1 MPAVPLL
8 TYYTRYRRRM
18 VERADGERRRR
29 RVRGARSGRP
39 TPSAAPATDT
49 APTPP
54 AATAA
59 AVSASPSPPRSV
71 PVPERP
77 SDTRRRR
84 PDQPRE
90 REPYDG
96 HLAIPIDD
104 HERGLRGLI
113 GGGSSQVSV
122 EAAMRAR
129 DSARPTD
136 ADIAHAE
143 ETLTIVH
150 RGWVPRDT

>member
-8 TYYTRYRRRM
+8 TYYSRYRRRM
-18 VERADGERRRR
+18 VELADGERRRR
-29 RVRGARSGRP
+29 RVRGARSGQAA
-39 TPSAAPATDT
+39 PSAVPATDIVPTPRAVT
-49 APTPP
+49 AP
-54 AATAA
+54 AASVA
-59 AVSASPSPPRSV
+59 PSQPRAL
-71 PVPERP
+71 PVTERP

-84 PDQPRE
+84 PDQGRE
-90 REPYDG
+90 REPYDSQ
-96 HLAIPIDD
+96 LAVPTDD

-129 DSARPTD
+129 DAARPTD
-136 ADIAHAE
+136 ADITRAE

-150 RGWVPRDT
+150 RGWVPRDP

>member
-1 MPAVPLL
+1 M
-8 TYYTRYRRRM
+8 
-18 VERADGERRRR
+18 
-29 RVRGARSGRP
+29 S
-39 TPSAAPATDT
+39 
-49 APTPP
+49 
-54 AATAA
+54 
-59 AVSASPSPPRSV
+59 
-71 PVPERP
+71 ERP

-84 PDQPRE
+84 PDHG
-90 REPYDG
+90 REPFDS
-96 HLAIPIDD
+96 HLAVPADD

>member
-29 RVRGARSGRP
+29 RVRGGRSGQATSSAALATDPVPSARSAIAP
-39 TPSAAPATDT
+39 AASAA
-49 APTPP
+49 
-54 AATAA
+54 
-59 AVSASPSPPRSV
+59 SSPPKAL
-71 PVPERP
+71 PVTERP

-84 PDQPRE
+84 PDQGRE

-96 HLAIPIDD
+96 HLAVPTDD

-150 RGWVPRDT
+150 RGWVPRDS

>member
-1 MPAVPLL
+1 M
-8 TYYTRYRRRM
+8 T
-18 VERADGERRRR
+18 
-29 RVRGARSGRP
+29 
-39 TPSAAPATDT
+39 
-49 APTPP
+49 
-54 AATAA
+54 
-59 AVSASPSPPRSV
+59 
-71 PVPERP
+71 ERP

-84 PDQPRE
+84 PDQGRE
-90 REPYDG
+90 REPYDS
-96 HLAIPIDD
+96 HLAVPADD

-150 RGWVPRDT
+150 RGWVPRDS

>member
-1 MPAVPLL
+1 MPTVPLL
-8 TYYTRYRRRM
+8 TYYSRYRRRM
-18 VERADGERRRR
+18 VERAEGERRRR
-29 RVRGARSGRP
+29 RVRGARSGQP
-39 TPSAAPATDT
+39 T
-49 APTPP
+49 P
-54 AATAA
+54 AATPATEPAA
-59 AVSASPSPPRSV
+59 TGQESTVPMASASPSPPRSG
-71 PVPERP
+71 PISERP

-84 PDQPRE
+84 PDHGRE

-96 HLAIPIDD
+96 HLAVPADD

>member
-1 MPAVPLL
+1 MPMP
-8 TYYTRYRRRM
+8 
-18 VERADGERRRR
+18 D
-29 RVRGARSGRP
+29 
-39 TPSAAPATDT
+39 
-49 APTPP
+49 
-54 AATAA
+54 
-59 AVSASPSPPRSV
+59 
-71 PVPERP
+71 RP
-77 SDTRRRR
+77 SDPRRRR

-90 REPYDG
+90 REPYDS
-96 HLAIPIDD
+96 HLAVPTDD

-143 ETLTIVH
+143 DTLIIVH

>member
-1 MPAVPLL
+1 MPV
-8 TYYTRYRRRM
+8 T
-18 VERADGERRRR
+18 
-29 RVRGARSGRP
+29 
-39 TPSAAPATDT
+39 
-49 APTPP
+49 
-54 AATAA
+54 
-59 AVSASPSPPRSV
+59 
-71 PVPERP
+71 ERP

-84 PDQPRE
+84 PDQGRE
-90 REPYDG
+90 REPYDS
-96 HLAIPIDD
+96 HLAVPTDD